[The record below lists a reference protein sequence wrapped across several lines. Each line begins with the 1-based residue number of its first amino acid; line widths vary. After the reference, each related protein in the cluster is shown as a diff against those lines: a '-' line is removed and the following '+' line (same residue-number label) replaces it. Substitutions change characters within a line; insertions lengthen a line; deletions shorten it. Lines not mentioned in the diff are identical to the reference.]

1 MNKMK
6 IFFGE
11 ADTELYPDMDADDLF
26 RDPETLNHFFYM
38 IDVDVDG
45 SVRLFDTCNRMVP
58 FDISQLESLCE
69 AVYAMQEIANV
80 RASVEERVLEDIE
93 QIIECT
99 HQYTGVRV
107 LV

>member
-1 MNKMK
+1 MK

-11 ADTELYPDMDADDLF
+11 AHPEQYNDIEPSSLF
-26 RDPETLNHFFYM
+26 RDQESLQYYFYM
-38 IDVDVDG
+38 LTTDQDG
-45 SVRLFDTCNRMVP
+45 CVCLYDTCNRMVP
-58 FDISQLESLCE
+58 FDGTQIEALGE
-69 AVYAMQEIANV
+69 AVYAMQEIQNV
-80 RASVEERVLEDIE
+80 RASVEERIAEDIN